1 MEQQK
6 SPIAALKEKAAEYSQ
21 KSKEI
26 QSKIKDL
33 EDQQYLKIG
42 KIVVEHHKK
51 SWSNFDVT
59 GLKKSVTEI
68 LES

>member
-6 SPIAALKEKAAEYSQ
+6 SPIAVLKEKAAEYSQ

-26 QSKIKDL
+26 QSKIKEL
-33 EDQQYLKIG
+33 ENEQLLKIG
-42 KIVVEHHKK
+42 KIVFEHHKK
-51 SWSNFDVT
+51 KWSDFDII

-68 LES
+68 LGS